1 MRLNKIDS
9 KDVQALSA
17 YLESR
22 EAGVDQQM
30 NAKVLDIIEQVRIRK
45 DDALLEYTEK
55 FDHVKLDSL
64 IMSEEEIEAVMS
76 KVDASLIADLKEAA
90 ENIACYHEKQL
101 QEGYE
106 IQKEDGVY
114 LGQRVIPLERVGVYV
129 PGGRAAYP
137 STVLMNVIPAKIAGV
152 KEIVMVTPPSADGSV
167 DPVIA
172 AAAHIA
178 GVTRICK
185 VGGAQAVA
193 ALAYGTQSIPR
204 VDKIVGPGNA
214 YVACAKRLVYGKV
227 DIDMIAGPSEIL
239 VIADKGADPEY
250 VAADMISQAEHDPMA
265 SSILIT
271 DDETLVEKVEE
282 ALQRQSDALP
292 RQEII
297 SQSLSNYG
305 TVMVCDTIEECI
317 EKANAVAPEHLE
329 LMVQDAR
336 SWLPLVR
343 NAGSVFLGYYT
354 CESIG
359 DYFGGCNHVLP
370 TNGTARFASALS
382 CDSFIKK
389 SSYLHYT
396 KEALQRDGGKIMNIA
411 HHESLDG
418 HANAVKVRMKP

>member
-1 MRLNKIDS
+1 MRLNKINS

-30 NAKVLDIIEQVRIRK
+30 NAKVLDIIEQVRTRK

-317 EKANAVAPEHLE
+317 EKANAIAPEHLE

-389 SSYLHYT
+389 SSYLHYS
-396 KEALQRDGGKIMNIA
+396 KEALQRDGEKIMNIA